1 MNILYV
7 WFDRES
13 RQERA
18 KLYRNIDP
26 ESIQIT
32 GGKMYFAHVGV
43 HTPGAKIRHGHYEIS
58 VGSWNWAFVT
68 TDQKEIEETMKEFR
82 FTGDLGYKNIKEGY

>member
-13 RQERA
+13 NQERA

-32 GGKMYFAHVGV
+32 SKKMYFAHVGV

-58 VGSWNWAFVT
+58 VGSWTFVT
-68 TDQKEIEETMKEFR
+68 ADQKEIEETMKEFK
-82 FTGDLGYKNIKEGY
+82 FYGDLGYKNIKEGY

>member
-32 GGKMYFAHVGV
+32 SGSMRFAHVGV

-58 VGSWNWAFVT
+58 VGSWTFVT
-68 TDQKEIEETMKEFR
+68 ADQKEIEETMKEFE
-82 FTGDLGYKNIKEGY
+82 FFGDLGYKNIKEGY